1 MTGPAH
7 QDRGGP
13 PARADRLTLQQVA
26 AEVGVSAKTVSNAF
40 TRPDQLSP
48 ATRKRVLAAAARLGY
63 PGPNPLAAGLRRG
76 RVGALGFAYDNPLSY
91 AFDDPVVV
99 AVLAGISAVAEQA
112 GSGLLL
118 VPGSAPAE
126 RTSAAVASAVIDGL
140 VVFSLAD
147 DDPLLDAIRGRH
159 LPLVV
164 IDQPGPPSL
173 RGPFADG
180 STPWIGIDDR
190 AAAAG
195 AAAHLLALGHR
206 RLGVVSFGLARRQV
220 RGMAD
225 ETAQQ
230 AATYAVTR
238 HRLAGYR
245 DAVVRAGTDWSTVAV
260 AAGATSAVKEG
271 AAMTA
276 ALLARAPRPTG
287 LLCMSDRLAEGALQS
302 ARRLGLRVPDD
313 LSIIGFDDALGADT
327 LQLSTVRQPNRRK
340 GELAARTLLDLV
352 AQRRTEPVHLMP
364 TELIVRASTGPPPG
378 MT

>member
-1 MTGPAH
+1 VTEPAR

-13 PARADRLTLQQVA
+13 PGRADRLTLQQVA
-26 AEVGVSAKTVSNAF
+26 ADVGVSAKTVSNAF

-76 RVGALGFAYDNPLSY
+76 RVGAIGFAYDNPLSY

-126 RTSAAVASAVIDGL
+126 RNGAAVASAVIDGL
-140 VVFSLAD
+140 VMFSLAD

-159 LPLVV
+159 LPFVV
-164 IDQPGPPSL
+164 IDQPGPSSL
-173 RGPFADG
+173 PGPFADG
-180 STPWIGIDDR
+180 STPWIGVDDR
-190 AAAAG
+190 AAAAD

-206 RLGVVSFGLARRQV
+206 RLGVVSFGLARHQV

-238 HRLAGYR
+238 RRLAGYR

-271 AAMTA
+271 AAMAA
-276 ALLARAPRPTG
+276 ALLARIPRPTG

-313 LSIIGFDDALGADT
+313 LSIIGFDDAPGADA
-327 LQLSTVRQPNRRK
+327 LQLSTVRQPNRSK
-340 GELAARTLLDLV
+340 GELAARTLADLV
-352 AQRRTEPVHLMP
+352 TGRHTEPVQLLP
-364 TELIVRASTGPPPG
+364 TELVVRASTGPPPA
-378 MT
+378 

>member
-1 MTGPAH
+1 VTGPAH
-7 QDRGGP
+7 QDRGRP

-26 AEVGVSAKTVSNAF
+26 ADVGVSAKTVSNAF

-48 ATRKRVLAAAARLGY
+48 ATRERVLAAAARLGY

-76 RVGALGFAYDNPLSY
+76 RVGALGFA
-91 AFDDPVVV
+91 FDDPIAV

-126 RTSAAVASAVIDGL
+126 RNSAAVASAVIDGL
-140 VVFSLAD
+140 VVFSVAD
-147 DDPLLDAIRGRH
+147 DDPLLDTALARH

-164 IDQPGPPSL
+164 IDQPDPSSVWGPSA
-173 RGPFADG
+173 GG
-180 STPWIGIDDR
+180 STPWIGVDDR
-190 AAAAG
+190 AAAAS

-206 RLGVVSFGLARRQV
+206 RLGVVSFGLARPRV
-220 RGMAD
+220 LGMAD

-245 DAVVRAGTDWSTVAV
+245 DAIVRAGTNWSTVAV
-260 AAGATSAVKEG
+260 AVAATSSVKEG
-271 AAMTA
+271 AAMAA
-276 ALLARAPRPTG
+276 ALLARTPRPTG

-302 ARRLGLRVPDD
+302 ARQFGLRVPDD
-313 LSIIGFDDALGADT
+313 LSIIGFDDAPGADA

-340 GELAARTLLDLV
+340 GELAAQTLLDLV
-352 AQRRTEPVHLMP
+352 ARRPIEPVHLLP

-378 MT
+378 

>member
-1 MTGPAH
+1 M
-7 QDRGGP
+7 P
-13 PARADRLTLQQVA
+13 PVRPDRLTLQQVA
-26 AEVGVSAKTVSNAF
+26 ADVGVSAKTVSNAF

-76 RVGALGFAYDNPLSY
+76 RVGALGFAYDNALSY
-91 AFDDPVVV
+91 AFDDPVAI
-99 AVLAGISAVAEQA
+99 AVLAGISAGAEQA

-126 RTSAAVASAVIDGL
+126 RNTAAVASAVIDGL
-140 VVFSLAD
+140 IVFSLAD
-147 DDPLLDAIRGRH
+147 DDPLLDAVLARQ
-159 LPLVV
+159 LPLIV
-164 IDQPGPPSL
+164 IDQPDPSPL
-173 RGPFADG
+173 RSPSDDG

-190 AAAAG
+190 VAAAG
-195 AAAHLLALGHR
+195 AAAHLLALGHQ
-206 RLGVVSFGLARRQV
+206 RLGVVSFALARHRV
-220 RGMAD
+220 RGIAD
-225 ETAQQ
+225 EAAQQ

-238 HRLAGYR
+238 RRLDGYR

-260 AAGATSAVKEG
+260 AAGATSAVNEG
-271 AAMTA
+271 AAMAA
-276 ALLARAPRPTG
+276 ALLARTPRPTG

-313 LSIIGFDDALGADT
+313 LSIIGFDDAPGAGA
-327 LQLSTVRQPNRRK
+327 LQLSTVRQPHRRK
-340 GELAARTLLDLV
+340 GELAARTLLDLI
-352 AQRRTEPVHLMP
+352 AQRRTEPVQLLP

>member
-1 MTGPAH
+1 M
-7 QDRGGP
+7 P

-48 ATRKRVLAAAARLGY
+48 ATRQRVLAAAARLGY
-63 PGPNPLAAGLRRG
+63 PGPDPLAAGLRRG

-91 AFDDPVVV
+91 AFDDPVAV

-126 RTSAAVASAVIDGL
+126 RNTAAVASAVIDGL

-147 DDPLLDAIRGRH
+147 DDPLLDAVLGRR

-164 IDQPGPPSL
+164 IDQPGPSSL
-173 RGPFADG
+173 RDPSADG

-206 RLGVVSFGLARRQV
+206 QLGVVSFGLARDRA
-220 RGMAD
+220 RGIAD
-225 ETAQQ
+225 EAAQQ
-230 AATYAVTR
+230 AATYAITR
-238 HRLAGYR
+238 RRLDGYR
-245 DAVVRAGTDWSTVAV
+245 DAVVHAGTDWSTVAV

-271 AAMTA
+271 AAMAA
-276 ALLARAPRPTG
+276 ALLARTPRPTG
-287 LLCMSDRLAEGALQS
+287 LLCMSDRLAEGALLS
-302 ARRLGLRVPDD
+302 ARQLGLRVPDD
-313 LSIIGFDDALGADT
+313 LSIIGFDDAPGADA
-327 LQLSTVRQPNRRK
+327 LRLSTVRQPHRRK
-340 GELAARTLLDLV
+340 GELAARALLDLV
-352 AQRRTEPVHLMP
+352 AQRRTEPVHLLP
-364 TELIVRASTGPPPG
+364 AELIVRASTGPPPC